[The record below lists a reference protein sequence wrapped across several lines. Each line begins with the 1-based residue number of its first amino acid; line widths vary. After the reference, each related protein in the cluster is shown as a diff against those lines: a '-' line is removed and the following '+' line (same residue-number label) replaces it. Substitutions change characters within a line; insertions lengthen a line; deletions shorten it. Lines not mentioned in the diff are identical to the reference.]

1 MSEGA
6 LVYVVDD
13 DDLFRESVAQNLADA
28 GFAVEVFPDGPEVLE
43 ALDREPL
50 PKLILLDWKMP
61 KMNGI
66 EVLKQYR
73 AAGGDVPVI
82 FLTVLSDQIYEEAA
96 LIGGAVDFIEKSRS
110 FAILRRRIDLI
121 VAGRRG
127 GAEDE
132 EEAGDGPQQVGDLT
146 LDPESARA
154 SWRGTRVDL
163 TIAEF
168 SIVGHLAA
176 RAGRDCRYREIYDL
190 VRGEG
195 FHAGAGEDGYRTN
208 VRSMIKRIRRK
219 FETIDP
225 DFAEIENYPGFGYR
239 WRKDE

>member
-1 MSEGA
+1 MAENA
-6 LVYVVDD
+6 LIYVVDD

-28 GFAVEVFPDGPEVLE
+28 GFEVAVFPDGPEALE
-43 ALDREPL
+43 GLESEPL
-50 PKLILLDWKMP
+50 PQLILLDWKMP

-73 AAGGDVPVI
+73 ARGGDIPVI

-110 FAILRRRIDLI
+110 FSILRRRIDLI
-121 VAGRRG
+121 VDGRRG
-127 GAEDE
+127 GAE
-132 EEAGDGPQQVGDLT
+132 EEAPEDQPQRIGELT

-154 SWRGTRVDL
+154 AWRGRRVDL

-168 SIVGHLAA
+168 AIVSHLAS

-219 FETIDP
+219 FESIDP
-225 DFAEIENYPGFGYR
+225 DFEEIENYPGFGYR
-239 WRKDE
+239 WRRD